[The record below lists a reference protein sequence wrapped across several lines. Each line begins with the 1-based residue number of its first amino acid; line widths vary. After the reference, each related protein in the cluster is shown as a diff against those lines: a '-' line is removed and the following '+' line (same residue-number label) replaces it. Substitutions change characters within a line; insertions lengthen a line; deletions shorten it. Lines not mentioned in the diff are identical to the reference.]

1 MADARPWGYLSDK
14 QAEVAMTDHEPTSI
28 IPNDDDVL
36 ALESQPTPAD
46 PRRTTTR
53 VVRRGRPLPGQ
64 STFLAW
70 PAASSL
76 IFLLSAACL
85 LGGAWT
91 VFTSLGIDPEQLRE
105 RLALI
110 GTVHLYELALVAVAV
125 VLCRFQRANPDA
137 IGPVILGACFLVGSA
152 VTLDLVS
159 IDAPYVTLAFG
170 AIGLLLMCAKGLVL
184 ARLGGGA
191 SHMLLL
197 LPLALLMSWN
207 LLWPGVMGLYL
218 HHTVSGLASTA
229 WWMPGWIVVLA
240 ATALLVIGIV
250 RDDGVGIERLRP
262 FLRRST
268 LRWVL
273 GLAIAGCSAIHL
285 QVLGYLHSLDVT
297 LGEALPMLALLC
309 LGAVDLRHRAAG
321 RAKELDRV
329 LLALPCG
336 LALAA
341 ILAEEHGVMSN
352 PQASGVVFAPALVL
366 LAYAALVWRLGHH
379 RGQTEWRWVAAAAG
393 ALGVLLWG
401 ATSSPSSFNWSLTGV
416 AITAG
421 MALRA
426 VQRRQPIALVKAL
439 VIATAIG
446 LLQPSAI
453 SWQVAHSMLPLA
465 TLVTA
470 IGVVVLVVALTWG
483 AERRAAVVRLALW
496 LVTIGVVLS
505 CAKHGAL
512 SLVALAGGGVLVAVH
527 VIAWWRT
534 RDAWTLLSLSVP
546 AVLVALAPE
555 NKGWLAVWAAFILLA
570 AGVWMSWLRIRAQA
584 TRPRRDLPRSTTNA
598 PRSVPQGVLE

>member
-1 MADARPWGYLSDK
+1 MS
-14 QAEVAMTDHEPTSI
+14 EHEPTPVHTTI
-28 IPNDDDVL
+28 DPQ
-36 ALESQPTPAD
+36 ALDPVPPLPPRASD
-46 PRRTTTR
+46 PRRITTHVMR
-53 VVRRGRPLPGQ
+53 HGRQLPGR
-64 STFLAW
+64 SAFLAW

-91 VFTSLGIDPEQLRE
+91 VFTSLGIDPERIHE
-105 RLALI
+105 RLAMI

-125 VLCRFQRANPDA
+125 LLCRFQRANPDA
-137 IGPVILGACFLVGSA
+137 IGPVILGSCFLVGSA

-159 IDAPYVTLAFG
+159 IDAPYLTLACG
-170 AIGLLLMCAKGLVL
+170 ATGLLLMCGKGQVL

-191 SHMLLL
+191 SHFLVL
-197 LPLALLMSWN
+197 LPLALMMSWN

-218 HHTVSGLASTA
+218 HHTASGLASTA
-229 WWMPGWIVVLA
+229 WWLPGWIVVLA

-321 RAKELDRV
+321 RAVELDRV

-336 LALAA
+336 VALAA

-352 PQASGVVFAPALVL
+352 PQAPGVVFAPALVL
-366 LAYAALVWRLGHH
+366 LAYAALVWRLGDH
-379 RGQTEWRWVAAAAG
+379 RGQSEWRWVAAAAG
-393 ALGVLLWG
+393 VLGVLLWG
-401 ATSSPSSFNWSLTGV
+401 ATSSPSSFNWNLAGV

-426 VQRRQPIALVKAL
+426 VRRQQPTALAKAL
-439 VIATAIG
+439 VIATALA
-446 LLQPSAI
+446 LLQPPAI
-453 SWQVAHSMLPLA
+453 TWQVGHGLMPLA

-470 IGVVVLVVALTWG
+470 MGVVVLAVALTWG
-483 AERRAAVVRLALW
+483 AEKRAAVVRMALW
-496 LVTIGVVLS
+496 LVTIGVVVS
-505 CAKHGAL
+505 CARHGAL
-512 SLVALAGGGVLVAVH
+512 SLVALAGGGALVAVH
-527 VIAWWRT
+527 AIAWWRT

-570 AGVWMSWLRIRAQA
+570 AGVWMSWLRVRAVQA
-584 TRPRRDLPRSTTNA
+584 ARR
-598 PRSVPQGVLE
+598 